1 VRSAVILLFLAF
13 CPPSLLAGSPEAAAH
28 AGSVA
33 PSGKDADDADAAFV
47 SPAGVEQIRPKHET
61 VWLIAG
67 FTLDTTARGLD
78 AYSTYRALK
87 EKNNQEMF
95 LPGAIVKSP
104 PALYGFGASIVLT
117 EYLGYRFLSARH
129 HERIARW
136 LPYFDAALVLP
147 FAVHN
152 LSLTHRGAANGNN
165 GPVIGI
171 HIR

>member
-1 VRSAVILLFLAF
+1 MRRAVILLFLAF
-13 CPPSLLAGSPEAAAH
+13 CPAPMLAESPDDSAPASPA
-28 AGSVA
+28 A
-33 PSGKDADDADAAFV
+33 PSIKDADAAFV
-47 SPAGVEQIRPKHET
+47 IPASAEQMRPKHERA
-61 VWLIAG
+61 WLIAG
-67 FTLDTTARGLD
+67 FTLDATARGLD

-87 EKNNQEMF
+87 EKNNQEMV
-95 LPGAIVKSP
+95 LPNAIAKSQ
-104 PALYGFGASIVLT
+104 PALYGFGASVVLT
-117 EYLGYRFLSARH
+117 EYLGYRFLNARH

-152 LSLTHRGAANGNN
+152 LSLTDQGAANGST